1 MKTLFLPLLLLVASV
16 VTGCSS
22 TSQVVVGS
30 PRSPRS
36 PDQVKIYLHAPKN
49 FEEIALLNTS
59 SKNSWAVTDQ
69 GKMDKAVARLK
80 EEAAKL
86 GANGV
91 LLRETG
97 SQEAGSLSTNV
108 VTANG
113 HHSSV
118 TALGTGVAVPVLD
131 KTATGVAI
139 YVVEE

>member
-1 MKTLFLPLLLLVASV
+1 MKTLFLPLLLLAASL
-16 VTGCSS
+16 VTGCNS

-30 PRSPRS
+30 PRAPRS
-36 PDQVKIYLHAPKN
+36 PDQVKIYLHAPKS

-59 SKNSWAVTDQ
+59 SKNSWAVSDQ

-97 SQEAGSLSTNV
+97 SQEAGALSTNV
-108 VTANG
+108 VTASG
-113 HHSSV
+113 PHSSV
-118 TALGTGVAVPVLD
+118 TAFGTGVAVPIHD

>member
-1 MKTLFLPLLLLVASV
+1 MKTLFLPLLLLVASIG
-16 VTGCSS
+16 TGCSS

-30 PRSPRS
+30 PRSPLS

-59 SKNSWAVTDQ
+59 SRNSWAVTDQ

-97 SQEAGSLSTNV
+97 SQEAGALSTNV
-108 VTANG
+108 VTANA
-113 HHSSV
+113 HRSFA
-118 TALGTGVAVPVLD
+118 TALGTGVGVPVFD
-131 KTATGVAI
+131 KTAIGVAI